1 MEKYTFTYTLYTG
14 CEDTPD
20 DVMSLVKVA
29 AASREGA
36 YAPYSD
42 FLVGAAIEMQD
53 GSIHT
58 GNNQENAAYPSG
70 LCAERVALF
79 HAGAM
84 CGDKKIKRIAIVGGP
99 RDSVESS
106 PAAPCGACRQSML
119 EYEER
124 QGEPIEVVFAGVGL
138 SPIYSVHSVKDLLP
152 FSFGKE
158 NLEG

>member
-1 MEKYTFTYTLYTG
+1 MEKYTFTYTLYEG
-14 CEDTPD
+14 SEDTPAG
-20 DVMSLVKVA
+20 VMSLLNVA

-53 GSIHT
+53 GTIYT

-79 HAGAM
+79 HAGAV
-84 CGDKKIKRIAIVGGP
+84 CGDKKIKRIAIVGGL
-99 RDSVESS
+99 RYSEESS
-106 PAAPCGACRQSML
+106 PVAPCGACRQSML

-138 SPIYSVHSVKDLLP
+138 STIYSVHSVKDLLP

-158 NLEG
+158 NLAG